1 MIERYSLSVETA
13 TGTYSV
19 AFGPNHHIG
28 AVLGEVLA
36 RMGRGND
43 GTYQL
48 VYAQEPLDPTNTL
61 GASPVENGAT
71 LFLDSN
77 PAGGI

>member
-1 MIERYSLSVETA
+1 MSERYSLTVETPVGA
-13 TGTYSV
+13 YSV

-36 RMGRGND
+36 RMGREND

-48 VYAQEPLDPTNTL
+48 VHAQEPLDPRNTL
-61 GASPVENGAT
+61 GASRLSTDAT
-71 LFLDSN
+71 LFLDAN
-77 PAGGI
+77 PSGGI